1 MSVEEIC
8 FLQKIENVSRIF
20 YQIFIYVFMKHFS
33 SFLFFLFIRNLTQ
46 VPEFGNHLLRY
57 KSMLQAYFK
66 LTFRISASISEP
78 DVVG

>member
-1 MSVEEIC
+1 
-8 FLQKIENVSRIF
+8 
-20 YQIFIYVFMKHFS
+20 MKHFS
-33 SFLFFLFIRNLTQ
+33 SFLFFLYIRNLTQ

>member
-1 MSVEEIC
+1 MSLEFFIK
-8 FLQKIENVSRIF
+8 FLFKINPEKKN
-20 YQIFIYVFMKHFS
+20 VFMKHFS

-46 VPEFGNHLLRY
+46 VPEFGNHLLRD